1 MIKQG
6 RSFPIDSYHQDR
18 QIIAHSIFLLIGVD
32 HVAMDNRYSV
42 CGVILKAK
50 MSPIKV
56 RSISSFMAI
65 RSSKPQIKMII
76 PIILFLSVC

>member
-56 RSISSFMAI
+56 RSISSFVAM
-65 RSSKPQIKMII
+65 RSSKLQTRMMI
-76 PIILFLSVC
+76 PFTLFLLAC